1 MVDTESRRVEG
12 VTAEQLQSKEWL
24 EQQAGC
30 SEIVIDMCS
39 GKEASRQWLLYD
51 EIIDM
56 CEGIFRAIKSI
67 EETSKK
73 PPQSFFIELPMVT
86 LPEVCA
92 EERWFLCEKD
102 MVIGYRQEEKFN
114 QIIFG

>member
-12 VTAEQLQSKEWL
+12 VTADQLQSKEWL
-24 EQQAGC
+24 ESQAGC
-30 SEIVIDMCS
+30 KEIVVDMYS
-39 GKEASRQWLLYD
+39 GKEASRQWFLYD

-67 EETSKK
+67 EDSEKK

-92 EERWFLCEKD
+92 TERWFLCEKD
-102 MVIGYRQEEKFN
+102 MVIGFRREEKLN
-114 QIIFG
+114 